1 MAQLTENNRTIFESL
16 QEFRRMDAEME
27 NRRMVL
33 EERRQSDTAL
43 RTRIE
48 LVRAIIDARNNHVD
62 TSDLERLLA
71 ATATHPLPPS
81 DGGSA

>member
-27 NRRMVL
+27 NRLMLL

-48 LVRAIIDARNNHVD
+48 LVRAIIDARNMRVD
-62 TSDLERLLA
+62 TSELERLLA
-71 ATATHPLPPS
+71 ASATPDQPPS